1 MSKLTKLVAKWP
13 AQAPFTSNLPAV
25 ELKLQRI
32 GAWSGIA
39 MIVLFSVFFSA
50 MARLFP
56 PLSPTASAGEITDF
70 FVAHKIWIRFGI
82 AGSLLAI
89 VVAFPF
95 LAAICLRIRRVEG
108 RWGMLTVTQ
117 LLGGVRVR
125 ARLHL
130 RVHHP
135 RGRRISTRAQAP
147 RDHPRSRRPVLA
159 VVRRH
164 RGNIIVQT
172 LTLAVAAF
180 VDTAEPQTFPRWYG
194 YLNLWVATLSLPGG
208 MTVVFNDGPLAWN
221 GVFSFYV
228 PGAALVMWLFA
239 TTFVMLRSIKARKP
253 PKRSSSPRDRAEPSG
268 GYPANPA
275 PGCSCSATCWCSAS
289 SS

>member
-1 MSKLTKLVAKWP
+1 
-13 AQAPFTSNLPAV
+13 
-25 ELKLQRI
+25 
-32 GAWSGIA
+32 

-56 PLSPTASAGEITDF
+56 PLSPTESAGEITDF
-70 FVAHKIWIRFGI
+70 LVAHKIWIRFGI

-117 LLGGVRVR
+117 LLAASVFVPAFIFAFIILAAAAFR
-125 ARLHL
+125 
-130 RVHHP
+130 P
-135 RGRRISTRAQAP
+135 E
-147 RDHPRSRRPVLA
+147 RRPPEITLA
-159 VVRRH
+159 LDDLFWLWFV
-164 RGNIIVQT
+164 GIAGTFIVQT
-172 LTLAVAAF
+172 LALAVAAF
-180 VDTAEPQTFPRWYG
+180 VDTTEPQTFPRWYG

-228 PGAALVMWLFA
+228 PGAALVIWLFA
-239 TTFVMLRSIKARKP
+239 TTFVMVRSI
-253 PKRSSSPRDRAEPSG
+253 RAQE
-268 GYPANPA
+268 AA
-275 PGCSCSATCWCSAS
+275 EAHLVAA
-289 SS
+289 

>member
-1 MSKLTKLVAKWP
+1 V
-13 AQAPFTSNLPAV
+13 PAV

-32 GAWSGIA
+32 GAWSGIV
-39 MIVLFSVFFSA
+39 MIVLFSIFFSV

-56 PLSPTASAGEITDF
+56 PLSPTASADDIAEF

-82 AGSLLAI
+82 AGSLLSI

-108 RWGMLTVTQ
+108 RWGMLAITQ
-117 LLGGVRVR
+117 LLAAAVFVP
-125 ARLHL
+125 AFIFAFIIL
-130 RVHHP
+130 
-135 RGRRISTRAQAP
+135 AAAAF
-147 RDHPRSRRPVLA
+147 RPDQRPPEITLMLDDLFWLWFVGIA
-159 VVRRH
+159 
-164 RGNIIVQT
+164 GTFIMQT

-180 VDTAEPQTFPRWYG
+180 IDKTEPPTFPRWYG

-228 PGAALVMWLFA
+228 PGAALVIWLFA
-239 TTFVMLRSIKARKP
+239 TTIVISRSVKAQEA
-253 PKRSSSPRDRAEPSG
+253 AE
-268 GYPANPA
+268 ADLVA
-275 PGCSCSATCWCSAS
+275 A
-289 SS
+289 